1 MAVLFRDT
9 IAPATRLRKPAAL
22 PAPSTLGQGTP
33 VYCKVGQN
41 MSAAEMA
48 PANAGRS
55 LSLLDPT
62 YASKYIPIIASVSE
76 HQPPAWPSYF
86 TDLHVASVL
95 MPAGLI
101 SLFWPLTAASMFLI
115 LYACTAVYF
124 SGVMVGSRCL
134 SYCPAG
140 SRAS

>member
-1 MAVLFRDT
+1 MILCTVLSGN
-9 IAPATRLRKPAAL
+9 
-22 PAPSTLGQGTP
+22 PSD
-33 VYCKVGQN
+33 
-41 MSAAEMA
+41 
-48 PANAGRS
+48 AGRS

-101 SLFWPLTAASMFLI
+101 ALFWPLTAASMFLI

-124 SGVMVGSRCL
+124 SGVMVRAPYASLAICSWKTCFTQQGRSAVQL
-134 SYCPAG
+134 LKVMGGGLPTQWTPTPPA
-140 SRAS
+140 

>member
-1 MAVLFRDT
+1 MCMNMCRVLNGYLSD
-9 IAPATRLRKPAAL
+9 
-22 PAPSTLGQGTP
+22 
-33 VYCKVGQN
+33 
-41 MSAAEMA
+41 
-48 PANAGRS
+48 AGRS

-101 SLFWPLTAASMFLI
+101 ALFWPLTAASMFLI

-124 SGVMVGSRCL
+124 SGVMVCAPS
-134 SYCPAG
+134 
-140 SRAS
+140 ASPSICS